1 MPLNFNPYQSTYVDP
16 GSVKISETLRN
27 RFADNFSADDE
38 FSESISSMI
47 ALTPDEGAKALLE
60 DKYRAIL
67 GERADKGDY
76 ENMGMQIVR
85 DARKFKTEYDPIK
98 QQAAARAD
106 IAKNLKARRDKGD
119 LTAGMYDDAMK
130 EMDAE
135 YAATGGVANQGSY
148 NERQVSKFVN
158 VNERIF
164 ERIKKLDKDAVG
176 GFEVNYLNLS
186 PQEIAARGGAGQLG
200 VGYDPEATYTYKTK
214 EGITK
219 YVPPEDIQA
228 AFNSIMNEPDVREF
242 MLQDAR
248 YSVNRMDD
256 ETATKVATT
265 FAAQFRQDAEAA
277 EDETRKRDLNEK
289 AAKMEAELNNPEGVD
304 IEAIRGMAQEATYYS
319 NQTPMLQTAM
329 SIPGVEQTGGSRLLD
344 YDDAW
349 LALNRDNGVLPLGA
363 GVTGALQSNAAISG
377 DSLQS
382 KTQYRS
388 TQKSILNKMQEPDY
402 YEKSLPGITF
412 DQLSEMTEAQFSAMR
427 GGATQ
432 AELAIFKQQK
442 NHQLEVMGEVA
453 AMDNLLKEAGEFTG
467 QTEAIR
473 MQNSLA
479 VEGVKEALNV
489 IQQNFGGTEQD
500 SFDLLRLYGEYAR
513 SKDPQGNH
521 SYGGITAN
529 LLTNEQK
536 DMLASLDTDVM
547 EQIGSLFGLKDEG
560 DGIGG
565 RFREIRAGY
574 GSVGNVPV
582 KTLINGV
589 NDVLIESDEQ
599 INTYLQ
605 ENSTRTFTPTV
616 YTNVP
621 GMTKQGRAE
630 VDRIYKGV
638 NPAARGDAFV
648 SPTTGEMVAFDQWL
662 AHSLGGDYIGKDGKP
677 TEEATALMQGATQ
690 TGNVM
695 YNPAN
700 VGNGGGTLAISYT
713 IGTGEEKKTV
723 EAQIPFSHVKIPAV
737 QEYAS
742 GTSYQFL
749 RQASMQRNHGIESPI
764 VTVLTEEGVRENYRI
779 DYSNLSNPIVIPL
792 QGPKENIPMSLE
804 TAMAT
809 DGFIADLGKSGDRI
823 VAN

>member
-16 GSVKISETLRN
+16 GSVKISETLRT

-67 GERADKGDY
+67 DERADKGDY

-98 QQAAARAD
+98 QQAAARAA
-106 IAKNLKARRDKGD
+106 IAENLKARRDKGD
-119 LTAGMYDDAMK
+119 LTAGMYDDAMR
-130 EMDAE
+130 EMDAD

-228 AFNSIMNEPDVREF
+228 AFNSIMDEPDVREF

-256 ETATKVATT
+256 KRATEVATN
-265 FAAQFRQDAEAA
+265 FAAKFRKEADET
-277 EDETRKRDLNEK
+277 EDETRKKDLNER
-289 AAKMEAELNNPEGVD
+289 AAKMEAELNNPEGAD
-304 IEAIRGMAQEATYYS
+304 IAAIRGMAQEATYYD
-319 NQTPMLQTAM
+319 NQTPMLKTAM
-329 SIPGVEQTGGSRLLD
+329 AIPGVEQTGGSRLLD

-349 LALNRDNGVLPLGA
+349 LALNKDNGVLPLSA

-377 DSLQS
+377 TTLNDKQAYTT
-382 KTQYRS
+382 K
-388 TQKSILNKMQEPDY
+388 QKGILNDMQQPDY
-402 YEKSLPGITF
+402 YEKTLPGITF

-427 GGATQ
+427 GGATP

-442 NHQLEVMGEVA
+442 NHQLEVMGEIA
-453 AMDNLLKEAGEFTG
+453 AMDKLMGEAASATG
-467 QTEAIR
+467 QTTEMRLSAVEELPGATSVIDQVMEAIPGASR
-473 MQNSLA
+473 
-479 VEGVKEALNV
+479 EDALGM
-489 IQQNFGGTEQD
+489 IM
-500 SFDLLRLYGEYAR
+500 RLHQY
-513 SKDPQGNH
+513 
-521 SYGGITAN
+521 
-529 LLTNEQK
+529 
-536 DMLASLDTDVM
+536 DTDM
-547 EQIGSLFGLKDEG
+547 QLHGSLLLDVMNPASSDVPIDPAIREKLYEVLDFTQPVANGQYLKPLMNDMQGVLKVSDE
-560 DGIGG
+560 
-565 RFREIRAGY
+565 
-574 GSVGNVPV
+574 
-582 KTLINGV
+582 KINGYMNEV
-589 NDVLIESDEQ
+589 
-599 INTYLQ
+599 
-605 ENSTRTFTPTV
+605 STRTFTPTV

-630 VDRIYKGV
+630 VDRVYKGV

-723 EAQIPFSHVKIPAV
+723 EAQIPFSHVKVPAV

-764 VTVLTEEGVRENYRI
+764 VTVLTEEGVREKYRI
-779 DYSNLSNPIVIPL
+779 DYSDLSNPVVIPL

-804 TAMAT
+804 TSMAT
-809 DGFIADLGKSGDRI
+809 DGFIADLAKSGDRI

>member
-119 LTAGMYDDAMK
+119 LTAGMYDDAMR

-256 ETATKVATT
+256 KTATKVATT
-265 FAAQFRQDAEAA
+265 FAAKFRKEADET
-277 EDETRKRDLNEK
+277 EDETRKRDLNK
-289 AAKMEAELNNPEGVD
+289 RAAKMEAELNNPEGAD
-304 IEAIRGMAQEATYYS
+304 ITAIRGMAQEATYYD

-344 YDDAW
+344 YDKAW
-349 LALNRDNGVLPLGA
+349 LALNKDNGVIPLGA
-363 GVTGALQSNAAISG
+363 GRAGALQQSLAKSG
-377 DSLQS
+377 LSYNE
-382 KTQYRS
+382 KTQYLESRENVINDM
-388 TQKSILNKMQEPDY
+388 KEPGY
-402 YEKSLPGITF
+402 YDNMLPGVTF
-412 DQLSEMTEAQFSAMR
+412 DTLSEMTEEQFSQSR
-427 GGATQ
+427 GGATEE
-432 AELAIFKQQK
+432 ELAIFRQQK
-442 NHQLEVMGEVA
+442 NIQLEALGEVE
-453 AMDNLLKEAGEFTG
+453 AMNRLMAETMEATG
-467 QTEAIR
+467 QTSAIR
-473 MQNSLA
+473 MQSLRA
-479 VEGVKEALNV
+479 VTGGEELLDVVQKVFPEANEE
-489 IQQNFGGTEQD
+489 EQW
-500 SFDLLRLYGEYAR
+500 R
-513 SKDPQGNH
+513 
-521 SYGGITAN
+521 
-529 LLTNEQK
+529 
-536 DMLASLDTDVM
+536 V
-547 EQIGSLFGLKDEG
+547 LK
-560 DGIGG
+560 
-565 RFREIRAGY
+565 AY
-574 GSVGNVPV
+574 MKGNVGEGADQISMDAIKQLADHPEGFGR
-582 KTLINGV
+582 TRQGLFDINTKGFFDSSQGKDLA
-589 NDVLIESDEQ
+589 NRQFAGRDVDDILDDMNGAIELSDET
-599 INTYLQ
+599 INDYLN
-605 ENSTRTFTPTV
+605 EVGTREFTPTV
-616 YTNVP
+616 YTSVP
-621 GMTKQGRAE
+621 GMTTKQRSE
-630 VDRIYKGV
+630 VDRSYKDT
-638 NPAARGDAFV
+638 NPLESGNVFV
-648 SPTTGEMVAFDQWL
+648 SKQTGELIGFDQL
-662 AHSLGGDYIGKDGKP
+662 LDEELGQTPWKTGTIS
-677 TEEATALMQGATQ
+677 ESSQEAASGATQ
-690 TGNVM
+690 EGIIR

-700 VGNGGGTLAISYT
+700 PGSGGGTVEVSY
-713 IGTGEEKKTV
+713 KVTV
-723 EAQIPFSHVKIPAV
+723 DGKDRIVSAQIPFSHVDAPSIN
-737 QEYAS
+737 EYTS

-749 RQASMQRNHGIESPI
+749 RQASMQRNHGIESPV
-764 VTVLTEEGVRENYRI
+764 VTILRPNGERQRVVVNFDNNTIIPQDGPLEGRI
-779 DYSNLSNPIVIPL
+779 MDLNSAIAD
-792 QGPKENIPMSLE
+792 
-804 TAMAT
+804 T
-809 DGFIADLGKSGDRI
+809 GFIGRLGEAKSRI